1 MMVLG
6 IGLVIILVIAGL
18 IALASA
24 DKPRKEK

>member
-1 MMVLG
+1 MMILG

-24 DKPRKEK
+24 DKPRKQ